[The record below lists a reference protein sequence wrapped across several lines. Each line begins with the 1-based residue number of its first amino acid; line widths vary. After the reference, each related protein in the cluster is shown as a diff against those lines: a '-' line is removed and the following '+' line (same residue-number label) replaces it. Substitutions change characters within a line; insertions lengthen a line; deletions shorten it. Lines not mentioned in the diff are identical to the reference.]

1 MKINVNQVYKSL
13 EGEVVKQDVDGKTID
28 MTLKVSAVTAL
39 LTPTGK
45 EEISGE
51 EKATRFLLAERL
63 TKDVKG
69 EVDLKIEEI
78 ALLKKLIG
86 VLYSPLI
93 VGQAFRFLEQD

>member
-1 MKINVNQVYKSL
+1 
-13 EGEVVKQDVDGKTID
+13 

-45 EEISGE
+45 EETSGE

-63 TKDVKG
+63 TNDEDG
-69 EVDLKIEEI
+69 MVDLKIEEI

>member
-13 EGEVVKQDVDGKTID
+13 EGEVVKQEVDGKAIE
-28 MTLKVSAVTAL
+28 MTLKISAITAL
-39 LTPTGK
+39 LTPIGN

-63 TKDVKG
+63 THDEAGV
-69 EVDLKIEEI
+69 VDLKSEEV